1 MQEPVCACFAK
12 GVVARLALAM
22 LLVGNHQKG
31 HIEKGFFCLELAN
44 AVLKVALVGVMFVPL
59 KA

>member
-1 MQEPVCACFAK
+1 
-12 GVVARLALAM
+12 M